1 MKKISKNV
9 ELNAD
14 RFYYF
19 FILINTH
26 STFGEYN
33 AGTHRSISVIPHNNN
48 NNLLLL

>member
-1 MKKISKNV
+1 MKEISKNI

-33 AGTHRSISVIPHNNN
+33 AGNHRSISRDPTQ
-48 NNLLLL
+48 